1 MTEKSN
7 GGLLGSTR
15 SISEKTG
22 VRMKMKL
29 LATGIGSMPFI
40 DVEKAVDVS
49 LSKVVDAPFWPQL
62 PQLAFNEK
70 MEMQYSEGMPCIV
83 VDREKERMYFD
94 TAGDYYDK
102 FAEFYETYMAAMDP
116 ETGNG
121 NCASMAITPEFSKGI
136 YAMEKRLSL
145 LGRKLPFIKVQT
157 TGPCSFALTI
167 VDENKRAIYYN
178 EEFRD
183 VVIKAL
189 AMKCRWQI
197 QKFQPFAQQV
207 ICFVDEPILSAFGS
221 STYVSLT
228 REAIVAHLA
237 EMVAAIH
244 ADRAIAGIH
253 CCGNTEW
260 SILADAGVDIINFDA
275 YGYGET
281 IAMYPDAIRNYL
293 QRGGMLAYGIIP
305 TSKAIRE
312 ESVKSLETRIE
323 GLIDQLASKG
333 IDRQLIVEQTILTP
347 SCGTGLLDPEDA
359 LRVFDMLNLLSK
371 ALQEKY
377 Q

>member
-1 MTEKSN
+1 
-7 GGLLGSTR
+7 
-15 SISEKTG
+15 
-22 VRMKMKL
+22 MKMKF
-29 LATGIGSMPFI
+29 LATGIGSMPFT
-40 DVEKAVDVS
+40 DAEQAVDVS
-49 LSKVVDAPFWPQL
+49 LSKVGDAPFWPQL
-62 PQLAFNEK
+62 PQRAFFEN
-70 MEMQYSEGMPCIV
+70 MEIQYCEGIPATVI
-83 VDREKERMYFD
+83 DPEKERLYFD
-94 TAGDYYDK
+94 ASGDYYDK
-102 FAEFYETYMAAMDP
+102 LAEFYEAYMAAMDP

-121 NCASMAITPEFSKGI
+121 NCDAMAITPKFSNGI
-136 YAMEKRLSL
+136 YAMENRLRT

-157 TGPCSFALTI
+157 TGPCSFALTV

-197 QKFQPFAQQV
+197 QKFQPFAERV

-221 STYVSLT
+221 STYVSVK
-228 REAIVAHLA
+228 REDVVTHLA

-244 ADRAIAGIH
+244 ADQAISAVH

-260 SILADAGVDIINFDA
+260 SILVDAGLDIINFDA

-281 IAMYPDAIRNYL
+281 IAMYPDAIRKHL
-293 QRGGMLAYGIIP
+293 KRGGMLAFGIIP

-312 ESVKSLETRIE
+312 ENLKSLEDRLE
-323 GLIDQLASKG
+323 RLIDQLASKE
-333 IDRQLIVEQTILTP
+333 IDRQLITEQTLLTP
-347 SCGTGLLDPEDA
+347 SCGTGLLEHQDA
-359 LRVFDMLNLLSK
+359 LRVFDLLDLLSK
-371 ALQEKY
+371 TMREKY